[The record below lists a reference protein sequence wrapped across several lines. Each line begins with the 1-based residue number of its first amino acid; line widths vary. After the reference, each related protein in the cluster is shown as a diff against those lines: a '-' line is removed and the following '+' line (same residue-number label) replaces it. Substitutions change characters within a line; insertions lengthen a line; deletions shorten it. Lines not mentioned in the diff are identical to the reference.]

1 MNARTRWLSI
11 ALLTFSVGCQD
22 KGNKSSAVAEK
33 KGEAVATIDGQT
45 LVTVDQLEDQ
55 LREQSPF
62 VRARYTD
69 PSKKK
74 EFLDSLIRFELL
86 SSEAAKEG
94 FDKDPEV
101 VKDMKKAMVQRLL
114 RKKFDEDPAISKMSD
129 EELKDY
135 FEQHKD
141 DYVKPERVRVQ
152 IIEFKGGPGDAKVQA
167 EAKKDAAEVKE
178 KTKKGDLAAFS
189 LLARTR
195 SDDEGTKMRGGDSDY
210 KTHEELAKSYGDG
223 VANAAMALKEIN
235 DVSELVRGIDGWY
248 LLRLAGR
255 QNAINRTFEQVKPAI
270 QARAWHEKRTK
281 LYDAYVKELED
292 KSGVKI
298 DEAAVAKI
306 DALRPD
312 LSAKSDPQTAPIQP
326 TPVTSP
332 PPQGMNPG
340 GMPPGR
346 PQVPRGPPSPNGMP
360 RMMVPAAPPA
370 KQQ

>member
-1 MNARTRWLSI
+1 ML
-11 ALLTFSVGCQD
+11 ALLASCQG
-22 KGNKSSAVAEK
+22 KQGQSAAGGEN
-33 KGEAVATIDGQT
+33 KGEAIATIDGKT

-62 VRARYTD
+62 VRSRYTD

-74 EFLDSLIRFELL
+74 EFLDSLVRFELL
-86 SSEAAKEG
+86 SREAAKQG

-101 VKDMKKAMVQRLL
+101 VKDTKKAMVQRLL
-114 RKKFDEDPAISKMSD
+114 RKKFDEDPALSKISD
-129 EELKDY
+129 DELKDY

-152 IIEFKGGPGDAKVQA
+152 LIEFKGAPGDSKVLA
-167 EAKKDAAEVKE
+167 EAKKDVTEARE
-178 KTKKGDLAAFS
+178 KTKKGDLAAYS

-195 SDDEGTKMRGGDSDY
+195 SDDDATKMRGGDSDY
-210 KTHEELAKSYGDG
+210 KTHDELAKVYGDG
-223 VANAAMALKEIN
+223 VASAAMGLKEIN
-235 DVSELVRGIDGWY
+235 DISDVTRGIDGWY
-248 LLRLAGR
+248 VVRLAGR

-298 DEAAVAKI
+298 DEAALAKI

-312 LSAKSDPQTAPIQP
+312 LGAKGEPPGPPVQP
-326 TPVTSP
+326 MP
-332 PPQGMNPG
+332 PPPGMS
-340 GMPPGR
+340 PGR
-346 PQVPRGPPSPNGMP
+346 AEGQMPHPMAPPNGMP
-360 RMMVPAAPPA
+360 RMLVPSAPPP

>member
-11 ALLTFSVGCQD
+11 ALLPLLASCQGKVGQ
-22 KGNKSSAVAEK
+22 SSAGAEK
-33 KGEAVATIDGQT
+33 KGEAVATLDGQT

-69 PSKKK
+69 ASKKK
-74 EFLDSLIRFELL
+74 EFLDSLVRFELL
-86 SSEAAKEG
+86 SREAAKEG

-114 RKKFDEDPAISKMSD
+114 RKKFDEDPALSKLSD
-129 EELKDY
+129 EELKEF

-152 IIEFKGGPGDAKVQA
+152 VIEFKGAPGDNKVQQ
-167 EAKKDAAEVKE
+167 EAKKDVVEVKE

-195 SDDEGTKMRGGDSDY
+195 SDDDTTKMRGGDTDY
-210 KTHEELAKSYGDG
+210 KTREELSKSYGDG
-223 VANAAMALKEIN
+223 VANAAMGLKEIN

-248 LLRLAGR
+248 VIRLAGR

-298 DEAAVAKI
+298 DEAALAKI

-312 LSAKSDPQTAPIQP
+312 LGAKSEAPGMPPIQP
-326 TPVTSP
+326 TPP
-332 PPQGMNPG
+332 PPANPG
-340 GMPPGR
+340 GMPP
-346 PQVPRGPPSPNGMP
+346 PRVRGQMPHPMAPPNGMP
-360 RMMVPAAPPA
+360 RMLVPSAQPQ

>member
-1 MNARTRWLSI
+1 LS
-11 ALLTFSVGCQD
+11 AAFLVLLAGCQS
-22 KGNKSSAVAEK
+22 KESKSPTTEEK
-33 KGEAVATIDGQT
+33 NGEAVATLDGQT
-45 LVTVDQLEDQ
+45 LVTVEQLEDQ

-74 EFLDSLIRFELL
+74 EFLDNLVRFELL
-86 SSEAAKEG
+86 SREAAKEG

-114 RKKFDEDPAISKMSD
+114 RKKFDEDPALSKISD
-129 EELKDY
+129 EELKEY

-152 IIEFKGGPGDAKVQA
+152 VIEFKGAPGDNKVLA
-167 EAKKDAAEVKE
+167 EAKKDDAEVKE

-195 SDDEGTKMRGGDSDY
+195 SDDESTKLRGGDSDY
-210 KTHEELAKSYGDG
+210 KTREELSKVYGDG
-223 VANAAMALKEIN
+223 VANAALALKEIN
-235 DVSELVRGIDGWY
+235 DISDVVRGIDGWY
-248 LLRLAGR
+248 IMRLAGR
-255 QNAINRTFEQVKPAI
+255 QNAINRTFEQVKAAI

-292 KSGVKI
+292 KSGVKV
-298 DEAAVAKI
+298 DEAALAKI

-312 LSAKSDPQTAPIQP
+312 LSAKGDAPQPPVMP
-326 TPVTSP
+326 TPP
-332 PPQGMNPG
+332 PGSNPGGQPPVPRVQGQMPHPMPPPG
-340 GMPPGR
+340 GMPR
-346 PQVPRGPPSPNGMP
+346 MLVP
-360 RMMVPAAPPA
+360 PAAPA
-370 KQQ
+370 KSQ

>member
-1 MNARTRWLSI
+1 MNAHTCWLTVVLVP
-11 ALLTFSVGCQD
+11 LLGSCHGTEGTTSPAG
-22 KGNKSSAVAEK
+22 EK
-33 KGEAVATIDGQT
+33 KGQAVATIDGQT

-62 VRARYTD
+62 VRSRYTD
-69 PSKKK
+69 SSKKK
-74 EFLDSLIRFELL
+74 EFLDSLVRFELL
-86 SSEAAKEG
+86 SREAAKEG

-114 RKKFDEDPAISKMSD
+114 RKKFDEDPALSKISD
-129 EELKDY
+129 EELKEY

-152 IIEFKGGPGDAKVQA
+152 VIEFKGEPGDSKVLA
-167 EAKKDAAEVKE
+167 EAKKDDAEVKE

-195 SDDEGTKMRGGDSDY
+195 SDDESTKLRGGDSDY

-235 DVSELVRGIDGWY
+235 DVSDVVRGIDGWY
-248 LLRLAGR
+248 IVRLAGR
-255 QNAINRTFEQVKPAI
+255 QNAINRTFEQVKAAI

-292 KSGVKI
+292 KSGVKM
-298 DEAAVAKI
+298 DEAALAKI

-312 LSAKSDPQTAPIQP
+312 LGAKTDTPVPPIQP
-326 TPVTSP
+326 TPP
-332 PPQGMNPG
+332 LPANPSG
-340 GMPPGR
+340 LPPGR
-346 PQVPRGPPSPNGMP
+346 AQGQMPHPMAPPNGMP
-360 RMMVPAAPPA
+360 RMLVPSAPPA